1 MRTMTMTN
9 FDARRSAHPRGMAVI
24 VASRMAG
31 VNWRVSTKRI
41 SFGQEGP
48 I

>member
-1 MRTMTMTN
+1 MTN
-9 FDARRSAHPRGMAVI
+9 LDPRQNAHPGGGGVI

-31 VNWRVSTKRI
+31 LNWRVSTKRI

>member
-1 MRTMTMTN
+1 MTHP
-9 FDARRSAHPRGMAVI
+9 DLRPSAHPRGVAVI
-24 VASRMAG
+24 VASQMAG
-31 VNWRVSTKRI
+31 VNWGVSTKRI